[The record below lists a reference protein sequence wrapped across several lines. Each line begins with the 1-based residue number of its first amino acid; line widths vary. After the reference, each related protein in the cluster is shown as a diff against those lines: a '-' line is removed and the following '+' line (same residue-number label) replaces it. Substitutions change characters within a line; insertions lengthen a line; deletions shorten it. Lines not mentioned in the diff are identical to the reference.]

1 MQRLVL
7 AVCLMVAIMLAI
19 QDVNTSLKLS
29 PSQGGGI
36 MVSADEFAPP
46 SLHQQQQRDI
56 VAGAG
61 SRKVSVLFC
70 TS

>member
-1 MQRLVL
+1 
-7 AVCLMVAIMLAI
+7 
-19 QDVNTSLKLS
+19 
-29 PSQGGGI
+29 